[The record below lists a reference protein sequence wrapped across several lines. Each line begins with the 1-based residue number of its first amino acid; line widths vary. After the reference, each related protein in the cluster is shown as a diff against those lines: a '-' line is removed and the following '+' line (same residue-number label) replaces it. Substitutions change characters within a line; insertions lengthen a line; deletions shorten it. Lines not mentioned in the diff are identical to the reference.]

1 MKNLRFQL
9 DMKNPRFALTIFDES
24 CGDEK
29 DAQD

>member
-1 MKNLRFQL
+1 MKNLRSQQNK
-9 DMKNPRFALTIFDES
+9 KNPLFTLTIFDES

>member
-1 MKNLRFQL
+1 MKNLRSQP
-9 DMKNPRFALTIFDES
+9 DMKNPLFTLTIFDES